1 MRILVLIFT
10 MLALA
15 LPDTC
20 FGAAP
25 LQKKG
30 AAKPVDREMAFIVV
44 RSNAS
49 GCEPNCPQWI
59 EADGRIVG
67 DTANKLG
74 RLLANSGFRKLPIM
88 LNSYGGDMR
97 SAEAM
102 GRMIRRYDMTTTVGR
117 TNFSICDPLIDVKCR
132 PSVSNH
138 TYRGEPVENR
148 ANCMSAC
155 PLVLLGGTVR
165 VIGIVSYV
173 GLHQPISISHPYMD
187 RYWET
192 WRVVHGHKKIIS
204 RKFIKR
210 ITLPT
215 KTSVGITPRL
225 RAELTNYIHEMNA
238 SPKILD
244 EMEKAAP
251 AKMNQIDYG
260 KAHDLGLST
269 RFQGLE
275 FIAKADICT
284 GASPMAHC
292 VLIK

>member
-1 MRILVLIFT
+1 MRIVVLLLA

-15 LPDTC
+15 LPEVS

-25 LQKKG
+25 LAKKG
-30 AAKPVDREMAFIVV
+30 PAKIVDRDMAFIVV
-44 RSNAS
+44 RSNS
-49 GCEPNCPQWI
+49 SDCEPNCPEWI

-67 DTANKLG
+67 NTASKLS
-74 RLLANSGFRKLPIM
+74 RLLTNPALRKLPIL

-97 SAEAM
+97 SAQAM
-102 GRMIRRYDMTTTVGR
+102 GRMIRRYEMTTTVGR
-117 TNFSICDPLIDVKCR
+117 TNFSICDPLTDLKCH

-187 RYWET
+187 RYLET
-192 WRVVHGHKKIIS
+192 WRMEHGHKKIIS

-260 KAHDLGLST
+260 KAHELGLST

-284 GASPMAHC
+284 GTSPIAHC